1 MPRKLDTYEKWV
13 KEGKASAYLSSIR
26 RWVGENAT
34 QKQVAES
41 LHITEKTLIELKK
54 KHHEIQEAFQEGDD
68 NLRFEL
74 ESAIFKRAK
83 GMKLEDEVQ
92 TYELVDGGKR
102 KQRIVKTKKEIPP
115 DTQAAIYLLQTK
127 FGRKYNPRKDQLD
140 ILERKAEKE
149 VWVDVDDDEYNEAVE
164 IIRQDKLNRT
174 KQKAALLK
182 ERQEQGKEV

>member
-1 MPRKLDTYEKWV
+1 
-13 KEGKASAYLSSIR
+13 
-26 RWVGENAT
+26 
-34 QKQVAES
+34 
-41 LHITEKTLIELKK
+41 
-54 KHHEIQEAFQEGDD
+54 
-68 NLRFEL
+68 
-74 ESAIFKRAK
+74 
-83 GMKLEDEVQ
+83 MKLEDEVQ

-174 KQKAALLK
+174 KQRAALIK
-182 ERQEQGKEV
+182 EQQEQGKEV